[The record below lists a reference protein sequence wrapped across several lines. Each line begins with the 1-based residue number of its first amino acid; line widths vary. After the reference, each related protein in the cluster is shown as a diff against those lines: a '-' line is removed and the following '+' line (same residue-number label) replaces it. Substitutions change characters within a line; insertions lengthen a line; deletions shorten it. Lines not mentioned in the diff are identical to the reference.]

1 MNSNKVI
8 RRGVVNAGHTYLP
21 GEEDELDAVLS
32 PDEAKRLIANGTL
45 EGNWTGKGKPEP
57 TEQQRLRQDL
67 EHSKNL
73 PPTVRSIYLEHLRT
87 TWERRVQETI
97 RFISP
102 SYSSARYDQKR
113 KDAEY
118 NLWCVDEIVA
128 EIKRQSEQLV
138 TSPNGQQPHATARG
152 GSESEYP
159 RLRPELQQHLETVYP
174 LWKASAQGDP
184 DARRKLKAEQPLL
197 LAHSL
202 NEDMPEGAPATY
214 RTAILNLPRESRVLA
229 LQHAANLCGV
239 PLCSRSVRQLQ
250 RILNPKS

>member
-32 PDEAKRLIANGTL
+32 ADEAKRLIANGAL

-67 EHSKNL
+67 EHSKDL
-73 PPTVRSIYLEHLRT
+73 PPTARSIYLEHLRT

-113 KDAEY
+113 KDAEH
-118 NLWCVDEIVA
+118 NLWCMAEIVA
-128 EIKRQSEQLV
+128 EIELVKRQSERPVANPNAKPHEPATVESTPLDDPEETALRKDISV
-138 TSPNGQQPHATARG
+138 T
-152 GSESEYP
+152 Y
-159 RLRPELQQHLETVYP
+159 YD
-174 LWKASAQGDP
+174 LWQKNQ
-184 DARRKLKAEQPLL
+184 RKPSQDL
-197 LAHSL
+197 LAGKLGISL
-202 NEDMPEGAPATY
+202 STFKRRMKRCGIA
-214 RTAILNLPRESRVLA
+214 LPPPRPV
-229 LQHAANLCGV
+229 V
-239 PLCSRSVRQLQ
+239 
-250 RILNPKS
+250 